1 MRRLKVFWLLFAAV
15 LTVLPGTAAAGTCSE
30 MVVGSILSLTGRNST
45 AGVLARNG
53 YEFAIRQLKDAGGIR
68 VGDRCY
74 DLRVIY
80 YDDESVPQRGV
91 QVAKRLIEKDRVQFL
106 LAPNSAAV
114 TDAVSD
120 ITEAAGVPMLSA
132 QGLPRTLF
140 AKGRRYLFGLLTV
153 TEHHLASV
161 LELAAKVAVST
172 GRPKSSIK
180 IALVSADDPFVS
192 DLRAGLL
199 RQALSGSMNVVV
211 DERLGADLANMASI
225 LTKVRLAKADIV
237 IVSGD
242 GKVAAAAA
250 RLIEENGV
258 HTPIVAMTQCEAA
271 GIAPTSASAANILCA
286 AREVRHAAGGRL
298 SGVADYSRFEKA
310 YKARWKSDVDLPVA
324 DAAAQAAVAVAVF
337 ADALR
342 RAGARDSDKIR
353 DALAAT
359 DIGTFF
365 GRVRFSESG
374 YVLAAPLIWRQIQNG
389 RFNIVAPAAMATHN
403 FQWPR
408 RGL

>member
-15 LTVLPGTAAAGTCSE
+15 LTVLPGAAAAGTCSE

-53 YEFAIRQLKDAGGIR
+53 YEVAIRQLKNAGGIR

-91 QVAKRLIEKDRVQFL
+91 EVAKRLIEKDRVQFL

-140 AKGRRYLFGLLTV
+140 AKGRSYLFGLLTV
-153 TEHHLASV
+153 TEHHLSSV
-161 LELAAKVAVST
+161 LELAAKVAIST
-172 GRPKSSIK
+172 GRAKSSIK

-199 RQALSGSMNVVV
+199 RQALGDSMNVVV
-211 DERLGADLANMASI
+211 DARLGPDLANMGSI
-225 LTKVRLAKADIV
+225 LSKVRLAQADIV

-242 GKVAAAAA
+242 GKAAAAAA
-250 RLIEENGV
+250 RQIEERGV

-271 GIAPTSASAANILCA
+271 GISPTSDTADNILCA
-286 AREVRHAAGGRL
+286 TRAVRHVERGR
-298 SGVADYSRFEKA
+298 SSVFTDYPMFEKA
-310 YKARWKSDVDLPVA
+310 YRAHTKRDGNQPVA
-324 DAAAQAAVAVAVF
+324 DAAAQAAVAVSVF

-342 RAGARDSDKIR
+342 RAGARDSEKIR

-359 DIGTFF
+359 DMDTFF
-365 GRVRFSESG
+365 GRVRFSDAG
-374 YVLAAPLIWRQIQNG
+374 NVLAAPLIWRQIQSG
-389 RFNIVAPAAMATHN
+389 SFNIVAPATKATHN
-403 FQWPR
+403 FHWPR
-408 RGL
+408 RG